1 MCEKA
6 VEENPWYLEYIPDH
20 FKTQETCDAVV
31 MEDPWLLMYVPDWFL
46 MQGLIQ
52 IWHDD
57 NDYCNNDD
65 KLVEWY
71 DGYQKRRVQKAKIK
85 EELIPIAWDPSR
97 WWDWCVSEDEKKEIE
112 KL

>member
-46 MQGLIQ
+46 MQGLIK

-57 NDYCNNDD
+57 NMMTMIIAIMMINLLSGMMVIKNAGFR
-65 KLVEWY
+65 K
-71 DGYQKRRVQKAKIK
+71 QK
-85 EELIPIAWDPSR
+85 
-97 WWDWCVSEDEKKEIE
+97 
-112 KL
+112 